1 MREGVVFYRSFADAI
16 KSLPEELQLEALWGV
31 IEYGLDGKIPDG
43 NGVATAIYLMAKPQ
57 IDANNKRYENGTKGG
72 RPITKAEP
80 KDNQTITKAEPKD
93 NQTITKAEPKDN
105 QTITKAEPK
114 EKEKVKDK
122 VKVKDNKKLS
132 APDDESPCAGRFLLN
147 DGTEYAVSE
156 NDVVT
161 YQQLYPG
168 IDVSQELRN
177 IQAWCLSNP
186 KNRKT
191 KAGAK
196 RFLNGWLSRAQNSAR
211 PAQKDISQESA
222 PRSKFNN
229 FPQRKYDYDEL
240 ERQLLNTQPL
250 CGHDVYD
257 W

>member
-43 NGVATAIYLMAKPQ
+43 NGVTTAIYIMAKAQ
-57 IDANNKRYENGTKGG
+57 IDANIKRYENGTKGG
-72 RPITKAEP
+72 RPVTKAEP
-80 KDNQTITKAEPKD
+80 NDNQTITKAEP
-93 NQTITKAEPKDN
+93 NDN

-114 EKEKVKDK
+114 EKEKDKEK

-211 PAQKDISQESA
+211 PAQESV

-240 ERQLLNTQPL
+240 ERQLLNTQP
-250 CGHDVYD
+250 CRHDVYD
-257 W
+257 G

>member
-1 MREGVVFYRSFADAI
+1 M
-16 KSLPEELQLEALWGV
+16 GV

-80 KDNQTITKAEPKD
+80 KDNQTITKAEP
-93 NQTITKAEPKDN
+93 NNN

-114 EKEKVKDK
+114 E
-122 VKVKDNKKLS
+122 KVKDNKKLS

-196 RFLNGWLSRAQNSAR
+196 RFLNGWLSRSQNSAR
-211 PAQKDISQESA
+211 PAQKDISQESVA
-222 PRSKFNN
+222 RSKFNN

-257 W
+257 G

>member
-1 MREGVVFYRSFADAI
+1 MDWKRGDKLRDSVVFYRSFADAI
-16 KSLPEELQLEALWGV
+16 KTLQEEEQLAALWGV
-31 IEYGLDGKIPDG
+31 IEYGLDEKIPDG

-57 IDANNKRYENGTKGG
+57 IDANNKRYQNGAKGG
-72 RPITKAEP
+72 RPRTKQEP
-80 KDNQTITKAEPKD
+80 NDNQTITK
-93 NQTITKAEPKDN
+93 Q
-105 QTITKAEPK
+105 EPK
-114 EKEKVKDK
+114 ENVNVNVKEKVN
-122 VKVKDNKKLS
+122 DNKKPS

-156 NDVVT
+156 NDVVL

-211 PAQKDISQESA
+211 PERKGVSQKYES
-222 PRSKFNN
+222 RRKFNN
-229 FPQRKYDYDEL
+229 FQQRKYDYDAL
-240 ERQLLNTQPL
+240 EQELLNTQPGGQTR
-250 CGHDVYD
+250 CI
-257 W
+257 

>member
-43 NGVATAIYLMAKPQ
+43 NGVTTAIYIMAKAQ
-57 IDANNKRYENGTKGG
+57 IDANIKRYENGTKGG

-80 KDNQTITKAEPKD
+80 KDNQTITKAEP
-93 NQTITKAEPKDN
+93 NNN

-114 EKEKVKDK
+114 EKVKDK
-122 VKVKDNKKLS
+122 DKVKDNKKLS

-211 PAQKDISQESA
+211 PAQKGISQESVS
-222 PRSKFNN
+222 RSKFNN
-229 FPQRKYDYDEL
+229 FQQRKYDYDEL
-240 ERQLLNTQPL
+240 ERQLLNTQP
-250 CGHDVYD
+250 CRHDVYD
-257 W
+257 G

>member
-1 MREGVVFYRSFADAI
+1 MDWKRGDKLRDSVVFYRSFADAI
-16 KSLPEELQLEALWGV
+16 KTLQEEEQLAALWGV
-31 IEYGLDGKIPDG
+31 IEYGLDEKIPDG

-57 IDANNKRYENGTKGG
+57 IDANNKRYQNGAKGG
-72 RPITKAEP
+72 RPRTKQEP
-80 KDNQTITKAEPKD
+80 NDNQTITKQEPND
-93 NQTITKAEPKDN
+93 NQTITK
-105 QTITKAEPK
+105 QEPK
-114 EKEKVKDK
+114 ENVNVNVKEKVN
-122 VKVKDNKKLS
+122 DNKKPS

-156 NDVVT
+156 NDVVL

-211 PAQKDISQESA
+211 PERKGVSQKYES
-222 PRSKFNN
+222 RRKFNN
-229 FPQRKYDYDEL
+229 FQQRKYDYDAL
-240 ERQLLNTQPL
+240 EQELLNTQPGGQTR
-250 CGHDVYD
+250 CI
-257 W
+257 